1 MGDKK
6 PLSDQD
12 RIVRLEQLVADQART
27 ISHMQMMGGFG
38 DAKTVGIRCTRIE
51 KRLDLLEL
59 DGEMLKDC
67 LAHTNTQI
75 GEHLRDR
82 HDADI
87 DRDDAPDVV
96 PWRRIRRRMREW
108 AEKRG
113 LMTKRKDVSDARRD
127 EGRLRPRR
135 EAVPA

>member
-1 MGDKK
+1 MGDEKK
-6 PLSDQD
+6 APTDQE
-12 RIVRLEQLVADQART
+12 RI
-27 ISHMQMMGGFG
+27 
-38 DAKTVGIRCTRIE
+38 AKLDSKMLGIRCHRIE
-51 KRLDLLEL
+51 QRLDMLDL

-67 LAHTNTQI
+67 LAHTNAML

-113 LMTKRKDVSDARRD
+113 LMSKRRNVSDARRD
-127 EGRLRPRR
+127 EGRVRPRR
-135 EAVPA
+135 EPVTA